1 MRVQAAP
8 TFVRSTAMAVAEE
21 SVAEEVEAEEGED
34 AVVAV
39 VPSEAVR
46 TNRLLEPRVV
56 AVAVAEVAVE
66 AVAMLALDITRVAQ
80 DAGPAVPPPPPAPR
94 APEVEVTPTVV
105 LLMATPEAMVGSVRA
120 SRGDSSA
127 VLALLTSQGWWEAVN
142 TEPLL
147 LRRCS
152 SASTLCSVSLFSSAA
167 EAWTRSMRETRRPLE
182 PFSGCLMVWRS
193 CLGI

>member
-8 TFVRSTAMAVAEE
+8 TFVRSTAMAVVEE

-66 AVAMLALDITRVAQ
+66 AVAMLALDIPRVAQ
-80 DAGPAVPPPPPAPR
+80 DAGPAVPPPAR

-193 CLGI
+193 CRGI